1 MICSITLEG
10 YWVIIYRVYFLV
22 AIYSLFVLYYTR
34 QSAQLIFSV
43 NVEFVVGIVLL
54 VTSSYLGN
62 CSIVKSN

>member
-22 AIYSLFVLYYTR
+22 AIYSLLLITR

-54 VTSSYLGN
+54 VTSSYLRN
-62 CSIVKSN
+62 CSIVKSD